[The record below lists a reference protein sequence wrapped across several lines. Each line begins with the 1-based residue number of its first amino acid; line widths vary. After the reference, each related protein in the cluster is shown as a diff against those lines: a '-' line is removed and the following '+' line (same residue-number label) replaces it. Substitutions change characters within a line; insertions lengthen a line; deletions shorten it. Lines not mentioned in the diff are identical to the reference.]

1 MSDLGGS
8 PPPHRTPF
16 VYKVNKKLAD
26 ADLHMKRTHL
36 TSRISFFAPCR
47 MYLYFVQVYTSTC
60 TQPASKFDT
69 SFLYEFLERMSGV
82 LL

>member
-36 TSRISFFAPCR
+36 TSRISFF
-47 MYLYFVQVYTSTC
+47 C
-60 TQPASKFDT
+60 T
-69 SFLYEFLERMSGV
+69 V
-82 LL
+82 